1 MKNNNKKPNI
11 LFIMADQLSASA
23 LPCYGNKTV
32 ITPNLSKMAEEGI
45 VFENN
50 YCNYPLCAPSRA
62 SMMTGRLTSR
72 IGSFDNGAE
81 LPASIPTFAHHLRA
95 EGYYTCISGKMHF
108 LGPDQYHG
116 FEDRLTTEIYP
127 ADLSWTPNW
136 DPEAK
141 KYSFETGA
149 GMSDIG
155 TMLDSGK
162 CQWSMQMEYDEEVFA
177 NARAKLYDFAKEGSD
192 QPFLFV
198 VSFTQ
203 PHDPFLASEKYWN
216 MYEHDKI
223 PMPTVSPIPYE
234 EQDPQSQL
242 LYRKNGMD
250 RYDVPEEA
258 VRNARHAYY
267 AMITDIDEKIGELLN
282 ILKKTGL
289 DENTIVVFTSDH
301 GEMLGERGIWYKKTL
316 FEDAVKV
323 PLLISAPERFSPKRI
338 KENVSLVDLLPTL
351 VDFAGGDVKEFQ
363 SALDGASLT
372 GLINGTGEWEDVVYC
387 DHSDNA
393 TVAPRF
399 MVRKGNFKY
408 VFCEAYP
415 AQLYDLEKDP
425 NELNN
430 VAGDPQY
437 SNIEKELKELVYKK
451 WDVESLR
458 EKMIFSQK
466 ERRLVTEAMSRGR
479 WVSWEIGTTV
489 DPAKHYVRY
498 GDAFPDIERKNYVLT
513 KERDF
518 KMK

>member
-1 MKNNNKKPNI
+1 MNSNYKKPNI
-11 LFIMADQLSASA
+11 LFLMADQLSASA
-23 LPCYGNKTV
+23 LPCYGNDTV
-32 ITPNLSKMAEEGI
+32 IAPHLSQLADEGV

-62 SMMTGRLTSR
+62 SMMTGRLTSK
-72 IGSFDNGAE
+72 ISSFDNGAE

-136 DPEAK
+136 DPQAK

-162 CQWSMQMEYDEEVFA
+162 CSWSMQMEYDEEVFA
-177 NARAKLYDFAKEGSD
+177 NARAKLYDFAKKGAD

-203 PHDPFLASEKYWN
+203 PHDPFLASERHWD
-216 MYEHDKI
+216 MYDHNKI
-223 PMPTVSPIPYE
+223 PMPKVPPIPYE

-242 LYRKNGMD
+242 LYKKNGMD
-250 RYDVPEEA
+250 RYEVPEEA

-267 AMITDIDEKIGELLN
+267 AMITDIDEKIGELMS

-301 GEMLGERGIWYKKTL
+301 GDMLGERGIWYKKTL

-323 PLLISAPERFSPKRI
+323 PLLISAPKRFAAKRVT
-338 KENVSLVDLLPTL
+338 ENVSLVDLLPTL
-351 VDFAGGDVKEFQ
+351 VDLAGGDVEEFKET
-363 SALDGASLT
+363 LDGASLKPM
-372 GLINGTGEWEDVVYC
+372 LEGTGKGDDVVYC
-387 DHSDNA
+387 EHSDNA
-393 TVAPRF
+393 TIAPRF
-399 MVRKGNFKY
+399 MVRKGQFKY

-415 AQLYDLEKDP
+415 PQLYDLEHDP
-425 NELNN
+425 LEKKNL
-430 VAGDPQY
+430 AGSAEY
-437 SNIEKELKELVYKK
+437 AKIEKELKTLVYQK
-451 WDVESLR
+451 WDVDHLR
-458 EKMIFSQK
+458 KAMIASQK

-498 GDAFPDIERKNYVLT
+498 GDAFPEVERKNYVLPREDA
-513 KERDF
+513 KS
-518 KMK
+518 

>member
-1 MKNNNKKPNI
+1 
-11 LFIMADQLSASA
+11 
-23 LPCYGNKTV
+23 
-32 ITPNLSKMAEEGI
+32 
-45 VFENN
+45 
-50 YCNYPLCAPSRA
+50 
-62 SMMTGRLTSR
+62 
-72 IGSFDNGAE
+72 
-81 LPASIPTFAHHLRA
+81 
-95 EGYYTCISGKMHF
+95 
-108 LGPDQYHG
+108 
-116 FEDRLTTEIYP
+116 
-127 ADLSWTPNW
+127 
-136 DPEAK
+136 
-141 KYSFETGA
+141 
-149 GMSDIG
+149 
-155 TMLDSGK
+155 
-162 CQWSMQMEYDEEVFA
+162 
-177 NARAKLYDFAKEGSD
+177 
-192 QPFLFV
+192 
-198 VSFTQ
+198 
-203 PHDPFLASEKYWN
+203 
-216 MYEHDKI
+216 
-223 PMPTVSPIPYE
+223 
-234 EQDPQSQL
+234 
-242 LYRKNGMD
+242 MD

>member
-1 MKNNNKKPNI
+1 MNNNNKKPNI

-177 NARAKLYDFAKEGSD
+177 NARAKLYDFAKEGAD

-234 EQDPQSQL
+234 EQDP
-242 LYRKNGMD
+242 
-250 RYDVPEEA
+250 
-258 VRNARHAYY
+258 
-267 AMITDIDEKIGELLN
+267 
-282 ILKKTGL
+282 
-289 DENTIVVFTSDH
+289 
-301 GEMLGERGIWYKKTL
+301 
-316 FEDAVKV
+316 
-323 PLLISAPERFSPKRI
+323 
-338 KENVSLVDLLPTL
+338 
-351 VDFAGGDVKEFQ
+351 
-363 SALDGASLT
+363 
-372 GLINGTGEWEDVVYC
+372 
-387 DHSDNA
+387 
-393 TVAPRF
+393 
-399 MVRKGNFKY
+399 
-408 VFCEAYP
+408 
-415 AQLYDLEKDP
+415 
-425 NELNN
+425 
-430 VAGDPQY
+430 
-437 SNIEKELKELVYKK
+437 
-451 WDVESLR
+451 
-458 EKMIFSQK
+458 
-466 ERRLVTEAMSRGR
+466 
-479 WVSWEIGTTV
+479 
-489 DPAKHYVRY
+489 
-498 GDAFPDIERKNYVLT
+498 
-513 KERDF
+513 
-518 KMK
+518 